1 LIIFKLSISVS
12 SLIIYNKSMIIHLDM
27 DAFFASV
34 EVRER
39 PELAGL
45 PVVVGG
51 PSKSRGV
58 VAAANYEARKYG
70 IFSAMPMSRASRLC
84 PDLNIL
90 PVNMPLYVSVSGQI
104 HEIFSRYTP
113 EIEPLSLDEAFLD
126 VSASLKLFGPA
137 AGIARRIKNEI
148 KQELNLVVSAGV
160 APNKFVAKIASD
172 FDKPDGFVVVEESE
186 VQDFLDPMPVKR
198 IWGVGKKT
206 EIQLNNYGINTIK
219 DLRTQSERWLIDRF
233 GKQGD
238 HIFRL
243 ANGQDKREVISD
255 SKAKSIS
262 SENTFAEDISNKE
275 TLVSYLSY
283 LTEQVATRL
292 REKERKGKTVNIK
305 IRFHDFTTIT
315 RSKTLPESSNQTH
328 QIWQAAKILLNTELQ
343 KIASGRLA
351 VRLLGVGV
359 SGFNNKEAHQA
370 DLFFEEAKHSELDGI
385 TDEINQK
392 FGKLKIHRGRN
403 TK

>member
-1 LIIFKLSISVS
+1 
-12 SLIIYNKSMIIHLDM
+12 MIIHLDM

-58 VAAANYEARKYG
+58 VAAANYEARKFG
-70 IFSAMPMSRASRLC
+70 IFSAMPMSQASRLC
-84 PDLNIL
+84 PDLHIL
-90 PVNMPLYVSVSGQI
+90 PVNMPLYVSVSKKI
-104 HEIFSRYTP
+104 HEIFNRYTP

-126 VSASLKLFGPA
+126 VSGSLKLFGSA
-137 AGIARRIKNEI
+137 AEIARRIKNEI
-148 KQELNLVVSAGV
+148 KQELQLVVSAGI

-172 FDKPDGFVVVEESE
+172 FDKPNGFVVVEEKDM
-186 VQDFLDPMPVKR
+186 QAFLDPLPVKR

-206 EIQLNNYGINTIK
+206 EIQLNNYGITTIK
-219 DLRTQSERWLIDRF
+219 DLRNQSERWLIDRF

-243 ANGQDKREVISD
+243 ANGQDKRDVISD
-255 SKAKSIS
+255 AKAKSIS
-262 SENTFAEDISNKE
+262 SESTFIEDISNKE
-275 TLVSYLSY
+275 TLIAYLSH
-283 LTEQVATRL
+283 LTEQVAARL
-292 REKERKGKTVNIK
+292 REKDRKGKTVNIK
-305 IRFHDFTTIT
+305 IRFHDFTTIV
-315 RSKTLPESSNQTH
+315 RSKTLAQSSNQTEE
-328 QIWQAAKILLNTELQ
+328 IWQTVKSLFNTALP
-343 KIASGRLA
+343 AGR
-351 VRLLGVGV
+351 VSIRLLGVGV
-359 SGFNNKEAHQA
+359 SGFVNDHTFQG
-370 DLFFEEAKHSELDGI
+370 DLFSEESKFDELDEV
-385 TDEINQK
+385 TDKINQR